1 MEFIESTTFTRLI
14 SELVSDNDYA
24 EFQKNLS
31 EHPTRGDLMPKC
43 GGVRKIRMATEGK
56 GKSGGARVIYYYL
69 QNHSTIYL
77 LYVFTKGDAD
87 NLSAEGK
94 QKMREY
100 TRAIKAEYHE

>member
-14 SELVSDNDYA
+14 ANVVGGDEYA
-24 EFQKNLS
+24 KFQQELS
-31 EHPTRGDLMPKC
+31 EDPEKGDVMPQC
-43 GGVRKIRMATEGK
+43 CGVRKVRMATEGK

-69 QNHSTIYL
+69 RNHSTIYL

-87 NLSAEGK
+87 NLSSEGK
-94 QKMREY
+94 KKMREY